1 MTNVTGS
8 IFISYRRSP
17 ARSSG
22 DEEARL
28 VCHALRDRG
37 VPTWRDLDD
46 LNSVP
51 TEDGLRATLSS
62 KEIAGAVLLISPE
75 VETSDMIR
83 KVEAPEI
90 FERFQRMDGFFVQPV
105 LINLDYKDVDKILD
119 NPGGFQ
125 NISNFNIHRIQKE
138 SLDAKDV
145 RQIAKAIL
153 KMRLGVIR
161 SRDPNQKLSVGL
173 YSRLS
178 PSAEGLTLLHNFTP
192 YFTNR
197 DAEPMAYK
205 KIETALFDA
214 ASTLAATSNQTPI
227 PIVASGNAAL
237 PLGVLF
243 GAVYS
248 SFVFNLIWKQ
258 FSPWGDLDNWSI
270 KSDTSHISTI
280 VRNSKDCLTSEDL
293 LLAVSV
299 NAFVDPAAVKYA
311 RETGLSLRAMISVGL
326 QNGPLQRGQSIT
338 AQQGLKVAREAI
350 SAARRLKDELRMEKA
365 NLHLFL
371 ACPLAL
377 AVLVGQ
383 DLNTFGECFLYEHF
397 SDRKPSYKL
406 VHSFRPSNFT
416 YKFKTKLPFF
426 H

>member
-105 LINLDYKDVDKILD
+105 LINLDYKDVDKVLD

-138 SLDAKDV
+138 SLDAEDV

-197 DAEPMAYK
+197 DAKSMTYEN
-205 KIETALFDA
+205 IETALFDA
-214 ASTLAATSNQTPI
+214 ASTLAITSNQPI
-227 PIVASGNAAL
+227 PILASGNAAL

-248 SFVFNLIWKQ
+248 PFVFDLVWKQ
-258 FSPWGDLDNWSI
+258 SSPWGDLDNWSI
-270 KSDTSHISTI
+270 KSDTAHISTI
-280 VRNSKDCLTSEDL
+280 VHDSKDCLTSEDL

-299 NAFVDPAAVKYA
+299 NAVVDPAAVEYA
-311 RETGLSLRAMISVGL
+311 KETDLLLRAMVSVGL
-326 QNGPLQRGQSIT
+326 EDGPLQRGQSIT
-338 AQQGLKVAREAI
+338 SQQGLKIAREAVG
-350 SAARRLKDELRMEKA
+350 AVRNLKDKLRMKRA

-377 AVLVGQ
+377 AVLIGQ

-397 SDRKPSYKL
+397 SDRRPSYKR
-406 VHSFRPSNFT
+406 VHSFRPSRFT
-416 YKFKTKLPFF
+416 YQI
-426 H
+426 

>member
-62 KEIAGAVLLISPE
+62 EKIAGAVLLISPE

-90 FERFQRMDGFFVQPV
+90 FERFQRTADFFVQLV
-105 LINLDYKDVDKILD
+105 LINLDYRDVDKVLD

-138 SLDAKDV
+138 SLDTEDA

-153 KMRLGVIR
+153 KMRLGIIR
-161 SRDPNQKLSVGL
+161 SCDPNQKLSVGL
-173 YSRLS
+173 YSRRSL
-178 PSAEGLTLLHNFTP
+178 SAEGLTLLHNFTP

-197 DAEPMAYK
+197 DAKPMAYEN
-205 KIETALFDA
+205 IETALFDA
-214 ASTLAATSNQTPI
+214 ASTLAVTSNQPI

-248 SFVFNLIWKQ
+248 PFVFDLVWKQ

-270 KSDTSHISTI
+270 KSDTAHISTI
-280 VRNSKDCLTSEDL
+280 VRDSKDCLTSEDL
-293 LLAVSV
+293 LLAISV
-299 NAFVDPAAVKYA
+299 NAVVDPAAVEYVKEA
-311 RETGLSLRAMISVGL
+311 GLSLRATISLGL
-326 QNGPLQRGQSIT
+326 QDGPLQRGQSIT
-338 AQQGLKVAREAI
+338 SQQGLKIAREAV
-350 SAARRLKDELRMEKA
+350 SAVRSLKDKLQMKRA

-377 AVLVGQ
+377 AVLIGQ

-397 SDRKPSYKL
+397 SDRQPSYER
-406 VHSFRPSNFT
+406 VHSFRPSRFT
-416 YKFKTKLPFF
+416 YQI
-426 H
+426 